1 MRSWLGGD
9 CGAIPFN
16 GSQTLGNNW
25 TRIQLN
31 LDEDHF
37 DAHDDNLIGIRE
49 AFKKSPKRSHLVLP
63 F

>member
-1 MRSWLGGD
+1 MTLLVFDTSSIVRSWLGGD

-37 DAHDDNLIGIRE
+37 DAHDNDLIGIRE
-49 AFKKSPKRSHLVLP
+49 ES
-63 F
+63 